1 MKTIITIISMLFCV
15 SMFAQTNF
23 YEVTKTF
30 HENGYTYQCDVPP
43 GKLVTLYNKSN
54 TLTYMSQ
61 VYISSGEILPVDNRV
76 GLLED
81 DSWTK
86 LKCKSIVNNAFSVT
100 EKLRMKGHGLTTSM
114 YISPKTGKIIE
125 VDFNFTSFSP
135 YATVP
140 VSVYRKIELEL
151 KKNIWFT
158 PTAEGKKLN
167 YLIRFWNQEV
177 K

>member
-86 LKCKSIVNNAFSVT
+86 LKCKSIVNNAFSAE
-100 EKLRMKGHGLTTSM
+100 EKKRMTGREFTISM
-114 YISPKTGKIIE
+114 YISPETGKVIE
-125 VDFNFTSFSP
+125 VNFIFTTFSP

-140 VSVYRKIELEL
+140 VVVYRKIELEL

-158 PTAEGKKLN
+158 PTVEGKKLN
-167 YLIRFWNQEV
+167 YLIRFWRQEV